1 MARVTSFLVEMYD
14 LLFQRYGPQGW
25 WPADSRFEM
34 MVGAVLTQSVAWT
47 NVEQAI
53 GNLKLARK
61 LTPEMI
67 RSMSQEELAT
77 LVYPSGYYNTKAR
90 KLKALAEYLGSQWGD
105 DINAMARGEPA
116 KLREDL
122 LAVHGIGEETADD
135 ILLYALGKPVFVVD
149 TFTRRLVDRLGL
161 TPEKDQYIS
170 YQELFL
176 EGVEPDAGTYGEYHA
191 LIVRHAK
198 EVCLKTMP
206 LCAGCVLLDA
216 CQTGRGE
223 IQTKSHNS

>member
-1 MARVTSFLVEMYD
+1 MARATSFLVEMYD

-53 GNLKLARK
+53 GNLKSARK

-105 DINAMARGEPA
+105 DINAMARGELA

-161 TPEKDQYIS
+161 TPEEDQYLA

-176 EGVEPDAGTYGEYHA
+176 EWVEPDAGTYGEYHA
-191 LIVRHAK
+191 LIVRHTK

-206 LCAGCVLLDA
+206 LCTGCVLLEA
-216 CQTGRGE
+216 CPTGRGE
-223 IQTKSHNS
+223 IQTKSLNS